1 MNLDKVIEL
10 FSDKH
15 TCDLADRHAQSILAL
30 CDQMNNEITQEGFYY
45 HDLDKVA

>member
-1 MNLDKVIEL
+1 MNLDQVIQL

-30 CDQMNNEITQEGFYY
+30 CEQMNNDINQEGFYY
-45 HDLDKVA
+45 ADLDKVA